1 MKEIEVTKAN
11 EEALAL
17 MTARALEAESALKE
31 ITQTLL
37 NDRPLPE
44 CYAVEPQAIVW
55 QVRELKR
62 QLEEATRK
70 LREAPAIAV
79 QRAAEFGSPGG
90 TD

>member
-1 MKEIEVTKAN
+1 MTTIEIDKAN
-11 EEALAL
+11 EEALA
-17 MTARALEAESALKE
+17 MVTARALEAEEALKE
-31 ITQTLL
+31 ITKALL

-44 CYAVEPQAIVW
+44 CYVVEPMAIVW

-62 QLEEATRK
+62 QLEEAHKK
-70 LREAPAIAV
+70 LRERPAIAV